1 MNFVFSSNTNTS
13 SCEDF
18 WDECDDS
25 MFNEVYDMELI
36 EKSNVVEDTQTNQ
49 NIENSTKRKY
59 CATES
64 IGLSQE
70 VVTKHKSSMIK
81 KLKTNSLFKF

>member
-1 MNFVFSSNTNTS
+1 MFFSNTNVS

-25 MFNEVYDMELI
+25 IFNTICDTELV
-36 EKSNVVEDTQTNQ
+36 EKIDVIEDTQTNQ
-49 NIENSTKRKY
+49 NVESSTKRKY
-59 CATES
+59 CAIEP

-70 VVTKHKSSMIK
+70 VKTKYKSSMIK
-81 KLKTNSLFKF
+81 KLKTNTLFKF

>member
-1 MNFVFSSNTNTS
+1 MFFSNTNAS

-18 WDECDDS
+18 WDECDDAI
-25 MFNEVYDMELI
+25 FNKICDTELV
-36 EKSNVVEDTQTNQ
+36 EKIDVIEDTQTNQ
-49 NIENSTKRKY
+49 NIENNTKRKY

-70 VVTKHKSSMIK
+70 VVTKYKSSMIK
-81 KLKTNSLFKF
+81 KLKTNNLFKF